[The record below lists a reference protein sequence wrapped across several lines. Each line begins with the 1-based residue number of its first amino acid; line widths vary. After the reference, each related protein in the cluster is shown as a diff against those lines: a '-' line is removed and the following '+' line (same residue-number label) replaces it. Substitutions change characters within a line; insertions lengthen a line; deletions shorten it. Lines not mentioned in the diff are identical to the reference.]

1 MVVNTPLGPDIGTV
15 TAASCALVHRD
26 PMIPVRPAMRAAT
39 EDDLAQR
46 ESLKVREAEVLG
58 LARAKARILGLQ
70 IKFSAAHIAL
80 DERKIVL
87 EFNAAERLELRDLYR
102 SLGDALHIR
111 IELRAV
117 GPRDA
122 AKGIG
127 GVGRCGLEI
136 CCTSWL
142 DKFESVSVRMAKEQ
156 ALPISAEGLAGQC
169 GRLKCCLRFEYEQYR
184 AANKLLPRQGERVR
198 TPEGTGRVIVGH
210 PLRET
215 VSVALDRRN
224 DDDYARTVEVPIA
237 EIEQLPKPQPQ
248 QR

>member
-1 MVVNTPLGPDIGTV
+1 
-15 TAASCALVHRD
+15 
-26 PMIPVRPAMRAAT
+26 MIPVRPAMRAAT